1 MEHFELEFI
10 ILIHSLQDCFQ
21 VWKQKTPEYFFM
33 HLPCQ
38 TFMHASEQENR
49 ERETSTEN
57 DAESNP
63 VVNVANTIAENAI
76 RKLCNRVTKCIHQ
89 DINHQLQIVT
99 AKSSITR
106 ETYSS

>member
-1 MEHFELEFI
+1 
-10 ILIHSLQDCFQ
+10 
-21 VWKQKTPEYFFM
+21 
-33 HLPCQ
+33 
-38 TFMHASEQENR
+38 MHASQQENR

-76 RKLCNRVTKCIHQ
+76 RKLCNNRVTKCIHQ
-89 DINHQLQIVT
+89 DINHQLQIVA

-106 ETYSS
+106 EAYSS